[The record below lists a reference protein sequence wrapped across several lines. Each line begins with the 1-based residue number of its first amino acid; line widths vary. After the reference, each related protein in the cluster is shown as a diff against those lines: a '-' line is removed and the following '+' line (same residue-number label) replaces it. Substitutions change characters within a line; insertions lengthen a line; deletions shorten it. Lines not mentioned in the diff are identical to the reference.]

1 VTDALHP
8 AEIIEPCLPTVS
20 RTVPT
25 GPQWAGLRGRLERL
39 GRAYVAMPRMDP
51 SQLKLFVAK
60 EKQAIEFRQRV
71 VEAGQLPPNLQRRA
85 AKVVREIEQHYQS
98 CANRFAEEFGLPYES
113 IEAGTKY
120 YRLHYA
126 IPRTQNAKLSALD
139 CYFDSL
145 LLEWMRIGGDW
156 PEGSNTKAIRNFII
170 ACAAPAAGPKS
181 TSERAVRERLYRL
194 DTRRRERR
202 NDDFTYAVERR
213 WHRLLSANEI

>member
-1 VTDALHP
+1 VPADGQPHRADRATVGWPERQARTARPRLCGDAAH
-8 AEIIEPCLPTVS
+8 
-20 RTVPT
+20 
-25 GPQWAGLRGRLERL
+25 GP
-39 GRAYVAMPRMDP
+39 V
-51 SQLKLFVAK
+51 QLKLFVAK

-85 AKVVREIEQHYQS
+85 AKVVREIEQHYQG

-156 PEGSNTKAIRNFII
+156 PEGSNTTAIRNFII
-170 ACAAPAAGPKS
+170 ACAAP
-181 TSERAVRERLYRL
+181 
-194 DTRRRERR
+194 RRGQ
-202 NDDFTYAVERR
+202 NQPA
-213 WHRLLSANEI
+213 SAR